1 MRASQDRHDI
11 GSGRVVRLIR
21 NDYRKM
27 RGRCIHIPVPCFLLE
42 RENEDSEELW
52 GAVSR
57 GGQKHTHNA

>member
-1 MRASQDRHDI
+1 
-11 GSGRVVRLIR
+11 
-21 NDYRKM
+21 M